1 MTSQMFTKG
10 VPSGALG
17 ATEAAEDLGMG
28 DMVGLNVDSE
38 VLSGSTD
45 MEAV

>member
-10 VPSGALG
+10 VSSGALG
-17 ATEAAEDLGMG
+17 STEAAEDLWMG
-28 DMVGLNVDSE
+28 HMVGLNMNSE

-45 MEAV
+45 MAAV

>member
-10 VPSGALG
+10 VSSGARG
-17 ATEAAEDLGMG
+17 STEATEDLWMG
-28 DMVGLNVDSE
+28 HMVGLNVDSE